1 MGASKDIFLRMRE
14 EEYADIPKEI
24 KEKYLNSKN
33 VTKATHDWEEN
44 MQDELYNKLY
54 NEKKK
59 VQKELEEREYYLRE
73 KRRKNNK

>member
-14 EEYADIPKEI
+14 EEYTEIPQEI

-33 VTKATHDWEEN
+33 VTKVTHDWEEN
-44 MQDELYNKLY
+44 MEDELYNKLY